1 MVYGPDCRAI
11 GLPRSSLQR
20 KNRDRSAGSAR
31 RDAREKN
38 NQHGSNPIELGAS
51 CAPTDR
57 AGGSYKCEPP
67 LRPRAR
73 DLTGDSARG
82 GGGRDRAYNRSQQG
96 RFQLTR
102 TTPGKGRKER
112 QVAER

>member
-11 GLPRSSLQR
+11 GLPPSSLQR
-20 KNRDRSAGSAR
+20 KNRNRSAGSTR
-31 RDAREKN
+31 RAAREKN
-38 NQHGSNPIELGAS
+38 NQHGSDPIELGAS
-51 CAPTDR
+51 CVPTKR
-57 AGGSYKCEPP
+57 ASESY
-67 LRPRAR
+67 
-73 DLTGDSARG
+73 DLTGGSAPV

>member
-20 KNRDRSAGSAR
+20 KNRNRSAGSAR
-31 RDAREKN
+31 RAAREKN

-51 CAPTDR
+51 RVLTNR
-57 AGGSYKCEPP
+57 AGESYKCKPIP
-67 LRPRAR
+67 RPRAR

-82 GGGRDRAYNRSQQG
+82 GGGRDRADNRSQQG
-96 RFQLTR
+96 RFQLAR

-112 QVAER
+112 QV

>member
-1 MVYGPDCRAI
+1 MVHGPDCRAI

-51 CAPTDR
+51 CVTTNR
-57 AGGSYKCEPP
+57 ASESY
-67 LRPRAR
+67 

-82 GGGRDRAYNRSQQG
+82 GGGRDRADNRSQQG